1 MCICFRATPASPVA
15 TVRNVIQRGKGA
27 MKNGIDN
34 GNVREGRYISGTA
47 SNGLRFEGYIDSTT
61 NTITNFHPVLD

>member
-1 MCICFRATPASPVA
+1 MDLWLFSGMKLRTKFDTIE
-15 TVRNVIQRGKGA
+15 A
-27 MKNGIDN
+27 MENGIDN
-34 GNVREGRYISGTA
+34 GNIREGRYISGTA